1 MSLGGNALSRNP
13 NICASCSSMADGMAE
28 SSIPERASLARF
40 QTGDVLR
47 YRFEES
53 AAERLIR
60 HFPT

>member
-1 MSLGGNALSRNP
+1 
-13 NICASCSSMADGMAE
+13 MADGMAE